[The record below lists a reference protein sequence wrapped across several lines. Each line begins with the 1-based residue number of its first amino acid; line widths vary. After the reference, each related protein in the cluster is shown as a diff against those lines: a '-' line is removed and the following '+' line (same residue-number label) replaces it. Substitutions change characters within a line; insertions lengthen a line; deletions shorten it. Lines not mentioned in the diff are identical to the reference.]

1 MSNLLEMKSRG
12 LRPWL
17 LFGSGGLGVMV
28 LDIAIALDPGNVER
42 VVFVDDN
49 PERASTQ
56 IHGIDVLG
64 NLIDAARALSAA
76 GIDDVDGTV
85 CIAGYA
91 GRKKTVEAT
100 ESILIGLRWAS
111 AIHPRAVV
119 SPLAQEGVGVV
130 VLPGA
135 VVDPEAIL
143 GDHAIVN
150 KNATVGHN
158 CQMERYAQL
167 GPGTTSGGLIGP
179 GAFVG
184 MSACVLPGVRVGE
197 GSIVGAGSV
206 VTRDVAPFATVLGSP
221 ARPV

>member
-1 MSNLLEMKSRG
+1 MSDRK

-28 LDIAIALDPGNVER
+28 LDIVVALDPGNVER
-42 VVFVDDN
+42 VLFVDEN
-49 PERASTQ
+49 PAREGQ
-56 IHGIDVLG
+56 QVHGIPVLG
-64 NLIDAARALSAA
+64 SLYTAAQMLAEA
-76 GIDDVDGTV
+76 GIEDIDGTL

-91 GRKKTVEAT
+91 GRKKTALAAEAT
-100 ESILIGLRWAS
+100 LMGLRWAS

-119 SPLAQEGVGVV
+119 SPLADEGVGVV

-135 VVDPEAIL
+135 VVDPEARL

-167 GPGTTSGGLIGP
+167 GPGTTSGGLIGE

-184 MSACVLPGVRVGE
+184 MSACVLPGIHVGE
-197 GSIVGAGSV
+197 GSVVGAGSV
-206 VTRDVAPFATVLGSP
+206 VTRDVAPFATVVGSP